1 MAREIPHESAAQRAK
16 RLIDQRGGIIRT
28 ADALRMGIHPQV
40 FYQLWDAG
48 VLEQMSRGVYRL
60 AAQKPLSN
68 VDLVTVAVRFP
79 RAVICLVSA
88 LAFHGITTQI
98 PHTVSVAVDR
108 NTESPRIDHPPVSVH
123 RFSGDSLT
131 AGIED
136 HEIDGVTVHIYNKEK
151 TLADCFKFRNKVGMD
166 VVLEALKLYKDRGAF
181 DIGKLLEY
189 ARVCRVERLMKP
201 YLEAML

>member
-1 MAREIPHESAAQRAK
+1 MARAVRHESAAQHAT
-16 RLIDQRGGIIRT
+16 RLIERKGGIIRT
-28 ADALRMGIHPQV
+28 AEAMQMGIHPQV
-40 FYQLWDAG
+40 FYELRDSG

-60 AAQKPLSN
+60 AEQKPLSN
-68 VDLVTVAVRFP
+68 LDLVTVAMRIP

-98 PHTVSVAVDR
+98 PHTVSIALNR
-108 NTESPRIDHPPVSVH
+108 SAESPKIEYPPVSVH
-123 RFSGDSLT
+123 RFSGESLT
-131 AGIED
+131 VGIED
-136 HEIDGVTVHIYNKEK
+136 HQIDGVTVHIYSKEK

-166 VVLEALKLYKDRGAF
+166 VVLEALKLYKDQGSF

-189 ARVCRVERLMKP
+189 ARICRVERIMKP